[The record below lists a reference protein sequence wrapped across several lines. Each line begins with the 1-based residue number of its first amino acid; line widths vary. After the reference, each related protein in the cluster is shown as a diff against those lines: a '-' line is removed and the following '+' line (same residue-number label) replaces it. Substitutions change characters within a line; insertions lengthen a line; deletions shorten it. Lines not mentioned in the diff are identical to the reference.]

1 MTQWPFMALSDH
13 VSITDLPTSQRRLFY
28 TQGWSYAGLEVGGKV
43 HQMCT
48 LQRKYTT
55 YDLIM

>member
-13 VSITDLPTSQRRLFY
+13 VSITDLLQAREFLHSGLKY
-28 TQGWSYAGLEVGGKV
+28 SGLEVGGKV

-48 LQRKYTT
+48 LQRKYTR